1 MCATVE
7 TLTRY
12 TFFSWSRCGGDTE
25 VVAVELKM
33 VVDRVSAAV
42 SVVVVVLVAVAV
54 DWWL

>member
-1 MCATVE
+1 M
-7 TLTRY
+7 
-12 TFFSWSRCGGDTE
+12 
-25 VVAVELKM
+25 VAVELKM